1 MRGRSYSY
9 SPSPSPPRRYC
20 QRKRSPRPR
29 GRYRGRDTNFPT
41 SLWFGTSTEIADH
54 DYGIFSLL
62 LVYVSLVDLLLALHE
77 LIGILHLYSFSRP
90 QDLHSPFGQFGLLKD
105 VYLPRD
111 YYTGYVFFH
120 WLKHDAKYHMDS
132 QILLGRELTIV
143 FAEENR
149 KKLAEM
155 RARERIRSR
164 DRSYDY
170 RRSPRTYSP
179 SANYSPP
186 RQRDRKC
193 RDPSYSR
200 SPYVLWKENNKLH
213 QKCNKQNY
221 NQNRS

>member
-41 SLWFGTSTEIADH
+41 SLWFGTSTEIAD
-54 DYGIFSLL
+54 
-62 LVYVSLVDLLLALHE
+62 
-77 LIGILHLYSFSRP
+77 
-90 QDLHSPFGQFGLLKD
+90 LHSPFGQFGLLKD

-111 YYTGYVFFH
+111 YYTGYPRGFGFVQYVDPIDVA
-120 WLKHDAKYHMDS
+120 DAKYHMDS

-155 RARERIRSR
+155 RARERIR

-186 RQRDRKC
+186 RQSSISPRDRKC